1 MDVLSRISARSW
13 LKLTQWTVF
22 GTLGCVAICVGVN
35 YVLFIGEPSDVFVK
49 ALVSATV
56 LPTLLAGPLFFF
68 LSLKL
73 RELAI
78 ANHRLSE
85 LASID
90 SLTGCLNRG
99 AFTRVVDEFLEIKQ
113 PNQTPAGAL
122 LVIDADHFK
131 SINDRFGHH
140 RGDEALML
148 VADTIRSRLSKG
160 DRLGRLGGEEFGV
173 FLQGVDLAEGSTVA
187 EYIRQSISSLD
198 FRVDGLRCKLSVS
211 IGGAAFAR
219 HMEFADLFR
228 IADKQLYAAKNGGR
242 DRIEMICVPERE
254 SADHLDHPAPA
265 QRRRPPA
272 GTGTST
278 YASLASG

>member
-1 MDVLSRISARSW
+1 MALLSSISARSW

-22 GTLGCVAICVGVN
+22 GTLGCVAICVGVT
-35 YVLFIGEPSDVFVK
+35 YVLFSDKPSDVFVK
-49 ALVSATV
+49 AIASATV

-78 ANHRLSE
+78 ANHRLSK

-99 AFTRVVDEFLEIKQ
+99 AFARIVDEFLGIKR
-113 PNQTPAGAL
+113 PNQTHGGAL

-140 RGDEALML
+140 RGDEALVL
-148 VADTIRSRLSKG
+148 VSNTIRSTLSKG

-173 FLQGVDLAEGSTVA
+173 FLQDVDLAEGSTVA
-187 EYIRQSISSLD
+187 ECIRQSISSLD

-211 IGGAAFAR
+211 IGGAVFAR

-254 SADHLDHPAPA
+254 YADHLDHRPPA
-265 QRRRPPA
+265 QSRRPPA

-278 YASLASG
+278 YASLVSG